1 MRQTPTEL
9 TAAEPRAGRVRLFP
23 FSYARFA
30 TKQQECLD
38 ENSEAEV
45 ECWKPGRA
53 VSRVSPRL
61 IVRRSRESTNGTPVV
76 ISLTTADLI
85 AYFEKERQEEESR
98 GWNAQLCDSM
108 TLFETGQ
115 YGDNFYWMFVSLGFS
130 FWFQARRDDALFLII
145 AVEWQRV

>member
-53 VSRVSPRL
+53 VSRVSPHL
-61 IVRRSRESTNGTPVV
+61 IVQRSRESTNGTPVV

-85 AYFEKERQEEESR
+85 AYLEKERQEEESC
-98 GWNAQLCDSM
+98 GWNAQLYDSM
-108 TLFETGQ
+108 TP
-115 YGDNFYWMFVSLGFS
+115 YSRPDNMGTTSIEC
-130 FWFQARRDDALFLII
+130 LFLSDSHSDFKPG
-145 AVEWQRV
+145 ETTRYS